1 MHLYYDIPFLILRQ
15 LCVLRLYLN
24 CISPFIKKN
33 KLWHWTAFCTHTLLS
48 QTLGVL
54 ESSSRESTILLHI
67 IMWESFSFFL
77 LMLFFSIYYW
87 PLLPFF
93 SFCTMAH
100 VFIYC
105 APHPFRERVFQTP
118 TMRGMIRTGIIFIA
132 TQTLSNSALPHIQN
146 KGILKEKSWTIEFRA
161 EIRNLSWLVLVDT

>member
-1 MHLYYDIPFLILRQ
+1 MKIHNSKSGNYKEASYLWVFSIKWKREFPNGLFWMWIAALFQ
-15 LCVLRLYLN
+15 VL
-24 CISPFIKKN
+24 
-33 KLWHWTAFCTHTLLS
+33 
-48 QTLGVL
+48 V
-54 ESSSRESTILLHI
+54 
-67 IMWESFSFFL
+67 WEFS
-77 LMLFFSIYYW
+77 MLFFSIYYW

-146 KGILKEKSWTIEFRA
+146 KGILKEKYWTIEFERRYG
-161 EIRNLSWLVLVDT
+161 I